1 MIGLHELLGNPT
13 TELIEPPL
21 PIVLLEINH
30 TRRFKTQASKHFP
43 IQTKNASRLSFSYR
57 SV

>member
-30 TRRFKTQASKHFP
+30 TRRFKTQASKPFH